1 MPCCRGVLGGVYCL
15 VPMEQ
20 MIVNLKLALKEVEA
34 EYPDS
39 NSQRILKKAVDQA
52 ISLRRK
58 WKTNWELQ
66 N

>member
-1 MPCCRGVLGGVYCL
+1 
-15 VPMEQ
+15 MEQ